1 MGDPVAAGV
10 PKSGDPSGRQP
21 NFCIRMARSQP
32 GSVSTLEWY
41 TIQSS
46 VPSGETVKLA
56 CPTPYTVAVPVN
68 TGPLLVQ
75 LPGSIGSASRLV
87 SRSEEHTS
95 ELQSPLNISYA

>member
-21 NFCIRMARSQP
+21 NFCIRMPRSQP
-32 GSVSTLEWY
+32 GSVSTLERY

-46 VPSGETVKLA
+46 VLSGETVKLA

-68 TGPLLVQ
+68 PGPLLLQ
-75 LPGSIGSASRLV
+75 LPGSIRSAYSLGSLRCATRKAL
-87 SRSEEHTS
+87 
-95 ELQSPLNISYA
+95 I